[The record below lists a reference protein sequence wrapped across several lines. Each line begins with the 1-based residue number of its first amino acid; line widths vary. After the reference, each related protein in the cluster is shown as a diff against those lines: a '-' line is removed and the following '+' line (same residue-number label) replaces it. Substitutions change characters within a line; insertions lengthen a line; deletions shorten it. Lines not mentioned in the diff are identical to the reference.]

1 MDTKRRIFVDSP
13 GQTCNR
19 FWAYLDSIAWAIAKK
34 KKVIIWHWDSSIC
47 CYDALRECKCVSFPF
62 YSKFFISIFGER
74 KWRILLYK
82 LLNNRFLRRFYRTNL
97 ANRIGLISS
106 WPLRKSFDYF
116 PQMKEQLIPLFRPNE
131 ELCIAV
137 DKTMRK
143 YKMGGAFV
151 IGVHIRRGDY
161 KTWEGGRYYY
171 EHQEYAEMMHSLV
184 REYRDKKVFFF
195 ISTNEVYDKDVF
207 KDLNLC
213 EFDNITAAQDLYT
226 LSLCDR
232 IIGPLSTFSRWAS
245 WYGNV
250 PLVFF
255 ERGKNCIKDSD
266 FSIIHDFY
274 HFENGNEI
282 INLSDKN

>member
-143 YKMGGAFV
+143 YKMGGG
-151 IGVHIRRGDY
+151 I
-161 KTWEGGRYYY
+161 
-171 EHQEYAEMMHSLV
+171 
-184 REYRDKKVFFF
+184 
-195 ISTNEVYDKDVF
+195 
-207 KDLNLC
+207 
-213 EFDNITAAQDLYT
+213 
-226 LSLCDR
+226 CDR
-232 IIGPLSTFSRWAS
+232 SS
-245 WYGNV
+245 Y
-250 PLVFF
+250 
-255 ERGKNCIKDSD
+255 
-266 FSIIHDFY
+266 
-274 HFENGNEI
+274 
-282 INLSDKN
+282 